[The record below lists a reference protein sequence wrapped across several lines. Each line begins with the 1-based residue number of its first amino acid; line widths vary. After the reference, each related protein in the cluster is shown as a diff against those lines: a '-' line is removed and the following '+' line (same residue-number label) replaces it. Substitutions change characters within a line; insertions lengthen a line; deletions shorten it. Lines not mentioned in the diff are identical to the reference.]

1 MEGREGFERP
11 KAGIFGRHAEETWV
25 WQGNELFDGS
35 GAVISDVRSDVL
47 YVADERLLI
56 ESTPGTMKF
65 RCRATLSGG
74 EVYTVMQESFTVADL
89 KAICGKRTYELKR
102 VSPWRKERII
112 SNNGLEVARMR
123 PMTSGKVEFIV
134 GTAGEDALP
143 FVDAVFLS
151 WACVLV
157 DSAVRRPKI

>member
-1 MEGREGFERP
+1 MEDAQRP

-25 WQGNELFDGS
+25 WLGNELFDES
-35 GAVISDVRSDVL
+35 GKVIADVRSDVL
-47 YVADERLLI
+47 YVAQERLLI
-56 ESTPGTMKF
+56 ESTPGTMRF

-74 EVYTVMQESFTVADL
+74 QVYTMTQSSFSVRSLTAL
-89 KAICGKRTYELKR
+89 CGSRRYELKR
-102 VSPWRKERII
+102 VSPWRKERTIT
-112 SNNGLEVARMR
+112 NNGVEVARVR

-157 DSAVRRPKI
+157 DSSVRRPKI

>member
-1 MEGREGFERP
+1 MVEAQRP
-11 KAGIFGRHAEETWV
+11 KAGIFGSHAEETWV
-25 WQGNELFDGS
+25 WLGNELFDES
-35 GAVISDVRSDVL
+35 GEIIADVRSDVL
-47 YVADERLLI
+47 YAATERLLI
-56 ESTPGTMKF
+56 ESTPSTMRF

-74 EVYTVMQESFTVADL
+74 EVYTLMQNSFTVGELTAQ
-89 KAICGKRTYELKR
+89 CGSREYLLRRAT
-102 VSPWRKERII
+102 PWRKERVIT
-112 SNNGLEVARMR
+112 NNGVEVARVR
-123 PMTSGKVEFIV
+123 PMISGKVEFRV

>member
-1 MEGREGFERP
+1 MVDAQRP
-11 KAGIFGRHAEETWV
+11 KAGIFGSHTEETWV
-25 WQGNELFDGS
+25 WLGNELFDES
-35 GAVISDVRSDVL
+35 GEVIADVRSDVL
-47 YVADERLLI
+47 YVDRERLLI
-56 ESTPGTMKF
+56 ESTPGTMRF

-74 EVYTVMQESFTVADL
+74 EVYTMTQNSFTVGDL
-89 KAICGKRTYELKR
+89 TAACGRRTYSLKR
-102 VSPWRKERII
+102 VSPWRKERLIT
-112 SNNGLEVARMR
+112 NNGVEVARLR

-134 GTAGEDALP
+134 GTADSEALP